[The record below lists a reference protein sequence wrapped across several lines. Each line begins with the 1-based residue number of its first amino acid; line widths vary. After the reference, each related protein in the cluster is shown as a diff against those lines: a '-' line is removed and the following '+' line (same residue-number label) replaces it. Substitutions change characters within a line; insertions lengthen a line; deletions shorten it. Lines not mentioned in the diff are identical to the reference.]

1 MFERLREYVVRTRF
15 VGEPGIHF
23 AVDRARTRYCDD
35 RQQRTAFLALQ
46 NHIEAFDLWHLNISD
61 QKLGVVGHQGQT
73 FLAVFGNSYAMSRP
87 FQDHAQIIANIRI
100 VVDDEYVC
108 HDKNA

>member
-35 RQQRTAFLALQ
+35 RQQRTAFLGQQ
-46 NHIEAFDLWHLNISD
+46 NHIEAFDLRHLDIGD
-61 QKLGVVGHQGQT
+61 QNLGVVGHKGQT
-73 FLAVFGNSYAMSRP
+73 FLTVSSRGHAMSRP
-87 FQDHAQIIANIRI
+87 FQDHAQIIANIGI